1 MFCCFVLVYFERRHC
16 DPQTNRQTAT
26 PKSKSVKIR
35 YPSNFSVIQCRQKP
49 VYIDLDYKKR
59 STRSI
64 IQRMWEKLNL
74 NKRLSLV
81 VRVKVVLN
89 RSLAW
94 QSKDGCEE
102 ENGGGGEWIF
112 GSFSAYWF
120 CWMSHFSSGYNHI
133 HLWLIIV
140 KRFFLRVFKFSFQI
154 ARFID
159 LFE

>member
-35 YPSNFSVIQCRQKP
+35 HPSNFSVIQCRQKP

-74 NKRLSLV
+74 NKRLSLI

-102 ENGGGGEWIF
+102 ENGGGG
-112 GSFSAYWF
+112 
-120 CWMSHFSSGYNHI
+120 SG
-133 HLWLIIV
+133 
-140 KRFFLRVFKFSFQI
+140 FL
-154 ARFID
+154 D
-159 LFE
+159 LFQLTGFVEWAIFPAGIITFTYG